1 MNKSDLINAVAN
13 DAELSK
19 AAAGRA
25 VDSVLAQITAT
36 IANGDTVAL
45 VGFGTFKGTDRAERK
60 GKNPKTGEALTI
72 AATRVPTFKAGLA
85 LKAAVAGVKVGK
97 Q

>member
-1 MNKSDLINAVAN
+1 MNKSDLIDAVAK

-25 VDSVLAQITAT
+25 VESVLAQITTT

-45 VGFGTFKGTDRAERK
+45 VGFGTFKTTDRAERK
-60 GKNPKTGEALTI
+60 GKNPKTGEVLTI
-72 AATRVPTFKAGLA
+72 PATRVPTFKAGLG
-85 LKAAVAGVKVGK
+85 LKTAVAGEKGSK
-97 Q
+97 K